1 MGFQTVNEILY
12 GSKIHER
19 TVEEQKDVMNVL
31 RNRMPDHPRI
41 EMITDRA
48 ATYKIH
54 NFGKE
59 SATELTG
66 LLGIWLSQFGDR
78 VIDGVELERKRRAI
92 LRDAQ

>member
-1 MGFQTVNEILY
+1 MGFQTVNEIIY

-19 TVEEQKDVMNVL
+19 TVDEQKDAMNVF
-31 RNRMPDHPRI
+31 RSQMQDSPRI
-41 EMITDRA
+41 EAITDRA

-59 SATELTG
+59 SATELAG

-92 LRDAQ
+92 LRDAL